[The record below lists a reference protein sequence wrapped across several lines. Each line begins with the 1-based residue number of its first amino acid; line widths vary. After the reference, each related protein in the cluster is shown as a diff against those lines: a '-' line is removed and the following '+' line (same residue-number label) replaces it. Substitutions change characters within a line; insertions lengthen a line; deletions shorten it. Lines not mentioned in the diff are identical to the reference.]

1 MVVRIL
7 GLQMASYIHALMQNS
22 GDVYSGIA
30 NPIDDEMLSGGKYP
44 VCRRE
49 FGMTVADLGVVLDRQ
64 QGFVEYGAVGV
75 DLRLAPSFKRI
86 LQDIGKIVFRLRRED
101 YRHIRE

>member
-1 MVVRIL
+1 MT
-7 GLQMASYIHALMQNS
+7 SYIHALMQNS

-30 NPIDDEMLSGGKYP
+30 DPIDDEMLSGGKDT

-49 FGMTVADLGVVLDRQ
+49 FRMAVPNLGVVLDRQ
-64 QGFVEYGAVGV
+64 QGFVEDGAVGV
-75 DLRLAPSFKRI
+75 GLRLAPSFKRI
-86 LQDIGKIVFRLRRED
+86 LQDVGEILFRLRRED